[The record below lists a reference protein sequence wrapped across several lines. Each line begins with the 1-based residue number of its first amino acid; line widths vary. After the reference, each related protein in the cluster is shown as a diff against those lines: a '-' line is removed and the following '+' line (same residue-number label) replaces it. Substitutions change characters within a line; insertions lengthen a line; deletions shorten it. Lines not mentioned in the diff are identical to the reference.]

1 MRALMPRA
9 YGSPRTF
16 PALGLSGSDSPKWR
30 KRTWQLLQKRD
41 FCLAGLD
48 ERALPGY
55 TGTAWKAWGRRRHLV
70 ENEQTRELFGWS
82 AADTFRDAAD
92 RGDVHRRADV
102 QHRAAAHRSKRQ
114 APLGRNR
121 RGRQRLGHGNSEA
134 VRLLLL
140 RPTLDH
146 SHVRELAC
154 DLPEEG
160 ALSTVRLQQRHLTLR
175 QSSCQRQPRRA
186 ATRAYVDDRALERT
200 NHLEGREA
208 LVHVHSLRLGKVA
221 NRSQTRCGKK
231 GVQPALE
238 PMVSFAGGTSRFPQT
253 PSTGPLRGQGA
264 TRPALSQRTG

>member
-16 PALGLSGSDSPKWR
+16 PALRLFGSDPPKWR
-30 KRTWQLLQKRD
+30 KRTWQLQQKRD
-41 FCLAGLD
+41 FCLAGLN
-48 ERALPGY
+48 ERALLGY
-55 TGTAWKAWGRRRHLV
+55 TRTAWKAWGRRRHLGR
-70 ENEQTRELFGWS
+70 NGQPRELFGWS
-82 AADTFRDAAD
+82 AADTFRDAAA

-102 QHRAAAHRSKRQ
+102 QPRAAPHRSKWQ

-146 SHVRELAC
+146 GHVRELAC

-160 ALSTVRLQQRHLTLR
+160 ALSTVRLQQRPRTLR
-175 QSSCQRQPRRA
+175 QSSCQRQPRRPP
-186 ATRAYVDDRALERT
+186 TRSSVDERALERT

-208 LVHVHSLRLGKVA
+208 LVHVPWLPLGKVA

-238 PMVSFAGGTSRFPQT
+238 PMVSFAGGTSRFPLT
-253 PSTGPLRGQGA
+253 PSTGPLRGQ
-264 TRPALSQRTG
+264 